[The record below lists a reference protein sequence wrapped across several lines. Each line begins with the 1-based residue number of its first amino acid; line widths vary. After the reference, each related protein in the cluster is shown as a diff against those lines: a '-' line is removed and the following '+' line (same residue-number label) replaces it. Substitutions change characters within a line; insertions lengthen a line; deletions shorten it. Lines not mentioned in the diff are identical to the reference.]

1 MSADPAT
8 AKREEVRRMFASIVG
23 RYDLL
28 NRLLSLRRDVYWRR
42 VAVALGQI
50 PRGGDVLDLCAG
62 TADVALEIVR
72 QGSGARVIAVDNCEP
87 MLVRG
92 LHKARRA
99 NAAGQIRFA
108 VAPAEELPF
117 ADATFDRAFVAFGV
131 RNIADRRQGLGEMA
145 RVLKPDGRA
154 IILEF
159 STPSSPLFGSL
170 YRSTP
175 IGCCPGSAGTCRGT
189 GPPTSIFRPRWTAS
203 SHGGVASPHGGRGIH
218 RCLGGSSHLPDR
230 DRAPGEEGRPA
241 WVKSANPSAS
251 SHSSVCFS
259 S

>member
-1 MSADPAT
+1 MGADPAT
-8 AKREEVRRMFASIVG
+8 ARREEVRRMFASIVG

-42 VAVALGQI
+42 VAVALGEV

-62 TADVALEIVR
+62 TGDVALEIVR

-87 MLVRG
+87 MLIRG
-92 LHKARRA
+92 LHKAKRA
-99 NAAGQIRFA
+99 NAADQVRFA

-131 RNIADRRQGLGEMA
+131 RNIADRRRGLREMA

-159 STPSSPLFGSL
+159 STPSSPLFGPL
-170 YRSTP
+170 YRFYSHRILP
-175 IGCCPGSAGTCRGT
+175 WIGGLLSGNRAAYEYLPASVDGFPSPEGLQALMEDAGFIDVSVVHLT
-189 GPPTSIFRPRWTAS
+189 FRIVTVHQGRKAAR
-203 SHGGVASPHGGRGIH
+203 HG
-218 RCLGGSSHLPDR
+218 
-230 DRAPGEEGRPA
+230 
-241 WVKSANPSAS
+241 
-251 SHSSVCFS
+251 
-259 S
+259 

>member
-1 MSADPAT
+1 MGADPAT
-8 AKREEVRRMFASIVG
+8 ARREEVRRMFASIVG

-62 TADVALEIVR
+62 TGDVALEIVR

-87 MLVRG
+87 MLIRG
-92 LHKARRA
+92 LHKAKRA
-99 NAAGQIRFA
+99 NAADQIRFA

-131 RNIADRRQGLGEMA
+131 RNIADRRRGLREMA

-159 STPSSPLFGSL
+159 STPSSPLFGPL
-170 YRSTP
+170 YRFYSHRILP
-175 IGCCPGSAGTCRGT
+175 WIGGLLSGNRAAYEYLPASVDGFPSPEGLQALMEDAGFIDVSVVHLTFKIVTVHQGRKAA
-189 GPPTSIFRPRWTAS
+189 R
-203 SHGGVASPHGGRGIH
+203 HG
-218 RCLGGSSHLPDR
+218 
-230 DRAPGEEGRPA
+230 
-241 WVKSANPSAS
+241 
-251 SHSSVCFS
+251 
-259 S
+259 

>member
-1 MSADPAT
+1 MGADPAT
-8 AKREEVRRMFASIVG
+8 ARREEVRRMFASIVG

-62 TADVALEIVR
+62 TGDVALEIVR

-87 MLVRG
+87 MLIRG
-92 LHKARRA
+92 LHKAKRA
-99 NAAGQIRFA
+99 NAADQVRFA

-131 RNIADRRQGLGEMA
+131 RNIADRRRGLREMA

-159 STPSSPLFGSL
+159 STPSSPLFGPL
-170 YRSTP
+170 YRFYSHRILP
-175 IGCCPGSAGTCRGT
+175 WIGGLLSGNRAAYEYLPASVDGFPSPEGLQALMEDAGFIDVSVAHLT
-189 GPPTSIFRPRWTAS
+189 FRIVTVHQGRKAAR
-203 SHGGVASPHGGRGIH
+203 HG
-218 RCLGGSSHLPDR
+218 
-230 DRAPGEEGRPA
+230 
-241 WVKSANPSAS
+241 
-251 SHSSVCFS
+251 
-259 S
+259 

>member
-28 NRLLSLRRDVYWRR
+28 NRLLSFRRDVYWRR

-50 PRGGDVLDLCAG
+50 PRGGDILDLCAG

-108 VAPAEELPF
+108 IAPAEELPF

-131 RNIADRRQGLGEMA
+131 RNIADRRRGLGEMA

-170 YRSTP
+170 YRFYSHRMLP
-175 IGCCPGSAGTCRGT
+175 WIGGHLSGNRAAYEYLPASVDGFLAPEGLQALMEDAGLVDVSVVHLT
-189 GPPTSIFRPRWTAS
+189 FRIVTV
-203 SHGGVASPHGGRGIH
+203 HQGRKAARH
-218 RCLGGSSHLPDR
+218 D
-230 DRAPGEEGRPA
+230 
-241 WVKSANPSAS
+241 
-251 SHSSVCFS
+251 
-259 S
+259 

>member
-1 MSADPAT
+1 MVVMGADPAT
-8 AKREEVRRMFASIVG
+8 ARREEVRRMFASIVG

-62 TADVALEIVR
+62 TGDVALEIVR
-72 QGSGARVIAVDNCEP
+72 QGSGARVVAVDNCEP

-92 LHKARRA
+92 LHKAKKA
-99 NAAGQIRFA
+99 NAADQVRFA
-108 VAPAEELPF
+108 VAPAEQLPF

-131 RNIADRRQGLGEMA
+131 RNIADRRRGLREMA

-159 STPSSPLFGSL
+159 SMPASPLFGSL
-170 YRSTP
+170 YRFYSHRILP
-175 IGCCPGSAGTCRGT
+175 WIGGLLSGNRAAYEYLP
-189 GPPTSIFRPRWTAS
+189 AS
-203 SHGGVASPHGGRGIH
+203 VDGFASPEGLQSLMEDAGFAEVSVVPLTFRIVTVHQGRKAAHHG
-218 RCLGGSSHLPDR
+218 
-230 DRAPGEEGRPA
+230 
-241 WVKSANPSAS
+241 
-251 SHSSVCFS
+251 
-259 S
+259 

>member
-1 MSADPAT
+1 MLSMGADPAT

-42 VAVALGQI
+42 VAVRLGRI

-62 TADVALEIVR
+62 TGDVALEIVR

-92 LHKARRA
+92 LHKAEKA
-99 NAAGQIRFA
+99 NAADQIRFA

-117 ADATFDRAFVAFGV
+117 ADASFDRAFVAFGV
-131 RNIADRRQGLGEMA
+131 RNIADRRRGLREMA
-145 RVLKPDGRA
+145 RVLKPEGRA

-159 STPSSPLFGSL
+159 STPSSPLCGPFYRFYSHRILPWIGGLLSGNRAAYEYLPASVDGFPSPEGLQALMEDAGFVDVSVVHLTFGIVTVHQG
-170 YRSTP
+170 RKAVP
-175 IGCCPGSAGTCRGT
+175 RG
-189 GPPTSIFRPRWTAS
+189 
-203 SHGGVASPHGGRGIH
+203 
-218 RCLGGSSHLPDR
+218 
-230 DRAPGEEGRPA
+230 
-241 WVKSANPSAS
+241 
-251 SHSSVCFS
+251 
-259 S
+259 

>member
-1 MSADPAT
+1 MGADPAT
-8 AKREEVRRMFASIVG
+8 ARREEVRRMFASIVG

-62 TADVALEIVR
+62 TGDVALEIVR

-99 NAAGQIRFA
+99 NAADQIRFA

-117 ADATFDRAFVAFGV
+117 ADATFDRTFVAFGV
-131 RNIADRRQGLGEMA
+131 RNIADRRRGLVEMA
-145 RVLKPDGRA
+145 RVLKPKGRA

-170 YRSTP
+170 YRFYSHRMLP
-175 IGCCPGSAGTCRGT
+175 WIGGLLSGNRAAYEYLPASVDGFPSPEGLQALMEDAGFIDVSVVHLT
-189 GPPTSIFRPRWTAS
+189 FRIVTVHQGRKAAR
-203 SHGGVASPHGGRGIH
+203 HG
-218 RCLGGSSHLPDR
+218 
-230 DRAPGEEGRPA
+230 
-241 WVKSANPSAS
+241 
-251 SHSSVCFS
+251 
-259 S
+259 

>member
-42 VAVALGQI
+42 FAVALGQI

-62 TADVALEIVR
+62 TGDVALEIVR

-87 MLVRG
+87 MLIRG
-92 LHKARRA
+92 LHKAKRA
-99 NAAGQIRFA
+99 NAADQVRFA

-131 RNIADRRQGLGEMA
+131 RNIADRRRGLREMA

-159 STPSSPLFGSL
+159 STPSSPLFGPL
-170 YRSTP
+170 YRFYSHRILP
-175 IGCCPGSAGTCRGT
+175 WIGGLLSGNRAAYEYLPASVDGFPSPEGLQALMEDAGFIDVSVVHLT
-189 GPPTSIFRPRWTAS
+189 FRIVTVHQGRKAAR
-203 SHGGVASPHGGRGIH
+203 HG
-218 RCLGGSSHLPDR
+218 
-230 DRAPGEEGRPA
+230 
-241 WVKSANPSAS
+241 
-251 SHSSVCFS
+251 
-259 S
+259 

>member
-1 MSADPAT
+1 MGADPAT
-8 AKREEVRRMFASIVG
+8 ARREEVRRMFASIVG

-62 TADVALEIVR
+62 TGDVALEIVR

-87 MLVRG
+87 MLIRG
-92 LHKARRA
+92 LHKAKRA
-99 NAAGQIRFA
+99 NAADQVRFA

-131 RNIADRRQGLGEMA
+131 RNIADRRRGLREMA

-159 STPSSPLFGSL
+159 STPSSPLFGPL
-170 YRSTP
+170 YRFYSHRILP
-175 IGCCPGSAGTCRGT
+175 WIGGLLSGNRAAYEYLPASVDGFPSPEGLQALMEDAGFIDVSVVHLT
-189 GPPTSIFRPRWTAS
+189 FRIVTVHQGRKAAR
-203 SHGGVASPHGGRGIH
+203 HG
-218 RCLGGSSHLPDR
+218 
-230 DRAPGEEGRPA
+230 
-241 WVKSANPSAS
+241 
-251 SHSSVCFS
+251 
-259 S
+259 

>member
-1 MSADPAT
+1 MGADPAT
-8 AKREEVRRMFASIVG
+8 ARREEVRRMFASIVG

-42 VAVALGQI
+42 VAVALGEV

-62 TADVALEIVR
+62 TGDVALEIVR

-87 MLVRG
+87 MLIHG

-99 NAAGQIRFA
+99 DAADQIRFA

-131 RNIADRRQGLGEMA
+131 RNIADRRRGLREMA
-145 RVLKPDGRA
+145 RVLRPDGRA

-159 STPSSPLFGSL
+159 STPSSPLFGPL
-170 YRSTP
+170 YR
-175 IGCCPGSAGTCRGT
+175 
-189 GPPTSIFRPRWTAS
+189 FY
-203 SHGGVASPHGGRGIH
+203 SHRILPWIGGVLSGNRAAYEYLPASVDGFPSPERLQALMEDAGFIDVSVVHLTFRIVTVHQGRKATRHG
-218 RCLGGSSHLPDR
+218 
-230 DRAPGEEGRPA
+230 
-241 WVKSANPSAS
+241 
-251 SHSSVCFS
+251 
-259 S
+259 

>member
-1 MSADPAT
+1 MVAMGADPAT
-8 AKREEVRRMFASIVG
+8 ARREEVRRMFASIVG

-42 VAVALGQI
+42 AAVALGQI

-62 TADVALEIVR
+62 TGDVALEIIR

-87 MLVRG
+87 MLIRG
-92 LHKARRA
+92 LHKAKRA
-99 NAAGQIRFA
+99 NAADQVRFA

-131 RNIADRRQGLGEMA
+131 RNIADRRRGLREMA

-159 STPSSPLFGSL
+159 STPSSPLLGPL
-170 YRSTP
+170 YR
-175 IGCCPGSAGTCRGT
+175 
-189 GPPTSIFRPRWTAS
+189 FY
-203 SHGGVASPHGGRGIH
+203 SHRILPWIGGVLSGNRAAYEYLPASVDGFPSPEGLQALMEDAGFIDVSVVHLTFRIVTVHQGRKAARHG
-218 RCLGGSSHLPDR
+218 
-230 DRAPGEEGRPA
+230 
-241 WVKSANPSAS
+241 
-251 SHSSVCFS
+251 
-259 S
+259 

>member
-1 MSADPAT
+1 MGADPAT
-8 AKREEVRRMFASIVG
+8 ARREEVRRMFASIVG

-42 VAVALGQI
+42 FAVALGQI

-62 TADVALEIVR
+62 TGDVALEIVR

-87 MLVRG
+87 MLIRG
-92 LHKARRA
+92 LHKAKRA
-99 NAAGQIRFA
+99 NAADQIRFA

-131 RNIADRRQGLGEMA
+131 RNIADRRRGLREMA
-145 RVLKPDGRA
+145 RVLRPDGRA

-170 YRSTP
+170 YRFYSHRMLP
-175 IGCCPGSAGTCRGT
+175 WIGGLLSGNRAAYEYLPASVDGFPSPEGLQALMEDAGFIDVSVVHLT
-189 GPPTSIFRPRWTAS
+189 FRIVTVHQGRKAAR
-203 SHGGVASPHGGRGIH
+203 HG
-218 RCLGGSSHLPDR
+218 
-230 DRAPGEEGRPA
+230 
-241 WVKSANPSAS
+241 
-251 SHSSVCFS
+251 
-259 S
+259 

>member
-1 MSADPAT
+1 MGADPAT
-8 AKREEVRRMFASIVG
+8 ARREEVRRMFASIVG

-62 TADVALEIVR
+62 TGDVALEIVR

-87 MLVRG
+87 MLIRG
-92 LHKARRA
+92 LHKAKRA
-99 NAAGQIRFA
+99 NAADQIRFA

-131 RNIADRRQGLGEMA
+131 RNIADRRRGLREMA

-159 STPSSPLFGSL
+159 STPSPPLFGPL
-170 YRSTP
+170 YRFYSHRILP
-175 IGCCPGSAGTCRGT
+175 WIGGLLSGNRAAYEYLPASVDGFPSPEGLQALMEDAGFIDVSVVHLT
-189 GPPTSIFRPRWTAS
+189 FRIVTVHQGRKAAR
-203 SHGGVASPHGGRGIH
+203 HG
-218 RCLGGSSHLPDR
+218 
-230 DRAPGEEGRPA
+230 
-241 WVKSANPSAS
+241 
-251 SHSSVCFS
+251 
-259 S
+259 

>member
-1 MSADPAT
+1 MGPNPAT
-8 AKREEVRRMFASIVG
+8 ARREEVRRMFASIVG

-62 TADVALEIVR
+62 TGDVALEIVR

-87 MLVRG
+87 MLIRG
-92 LHKARRA
+92 LHKAERA
-99 NAAGQIRFA
+99 NAADQIRFA

-131 RNIADRRQGLGEMA
+131 RNIADRRRGLREIA

-159 STPSSPLFGSL
+159 STPSSPLFGPL
-170 YRSTP
+170 YRFYSHRILP
-175 IGCCPGSAGTCRGT
+175 WIGGLLSGNRAAYEYLPASVDGFPSPEGLQALMEDAGFIDVSVVHLT
-189 GPPTSIFRPRWTAS
+189 FRIVTVHQGRKAAR
-203 SHGGVASPHGGRGIH
+203 HG
-218 RCLGGSSHLPDR
+218 
-230 DRAPGEEGRPA
+230 
-241 WVKSANPSAS
+241 
-251 SHSSVCFS
+251 
-259 S
+259 

>member
-1 MSADPAT
+1 MGADPAT
-8 AKREEVRRMFASIVG
+8 ARREEVRRMFASIVG

-62 TADVALEIVR
+62 TGDVALEIVR

-87 MLVRG
+87 MLIRG
-92 LHKARRA
+92 LHKAKRA
-99 NAAGQIRFA
+99 NAADQIRFA

-131 RNIADRRQGLGEMA
+131 RNIADRRRGLREMA

-159 STPSSPLFGSL
+159 STPSSPLFGPL
-170 YRSTP
+170 YRFYSHRILP
-175 IGCCPGSAGTCRGT
+175 RIGGLLSGNRAAYEYLPASVDGFPSPEGLQVLMEDAGFIDVSVVHLT
-189 GPPTSIFRPRWTAS
+189 FRIVTVHQGRKAAR
-203 SHGGVASPHGGRGIH
+203 HG
-218 RCLGGSSHLPDR
+218 
-230 DRAPGEEGRPA
+230 
-241 WVKSANPSAS
+241 
-251 SHSSVCFS
+251 
-259 S
+259 

>member
-1 MSADPAT
+1 MGADPAT
-8 AKREEVRRMFASIVG
+8 ARREEVRRMFASIVG

-42 VAVALGQI
+42 FAVALGQI

-62 TADVALEIVR
+62 TGDVALEIVR

-87 MLVRG
+87 MLIRG
-92 LHKARRA
+92 LHKAKRA
-99 NAAGQIRFA
+99 NAADQIRFA

-131 RNIADRRQGLGEMA
+131 RNIADRRRGLREMA

-159 STPSSPLFGSL
+159 STPSSPLFGPL
-170 YRSTP
+170 YRFYSHRILP
-175 IGCCPGSAGTCRGT
+175 WIGGLLSGNRAAYEYLPASVDGFPSPEGLQALMEDAGFIDVSVVHLT
-189 GPPTSIFRPRWTAS
+189 FRIVTVHQGRKAAR
-203 SHGGVASPHGGRGIH
+203 HG
-218 RCLGGSSHLPDR
+218 
-230 DRAPGEEGRPA
+230 
-241 WVKSANPSAS
+241 
-251 SHSSVCFS
+251 
-259 S
+259 

>member
-1 MSADPAT
+1 MGADPAT
-8 AKREEVRRMFASIVG
+8 ARREEVRRMFASIVG

-62 TADVALEIVR
+62 TGDVALEIVR

-87 MLVRG
+87 MLIRG
-92 LHKARRA
+92 LHKAKRA
-99 NAAGQIRFA
+99 NAADQIRFA

-131 RNIADRRQGLGEMA
+131 RNIADRRRGLREMA

-159 STPSSPLFGSL
+159 STPSSPLFGPL
-170 YRSTP
+170 YRFYSHRILP
-175 IGCCPGSAGTCRGT
+175 WIGGLLSGNRAAYEYLPASVDGFPSPEGLQALMEEAGFIEVSVVHLT
-189 GPPTSIFRPRWTAS
+189 FRIVTVHQGRKAAR
-203 SHGGVASPHGGRGIH
+203 HG
-218 RCLGGSSHLPDR
+218 
-230 DRAPGEEGRPA
+230 
-241 WVKSANPSAS
+241 
-251 SHSSVCFS
+251 
-259 S
+259 

>member
-1 MSADPAT
+1 MGADPAT
-8 AKREEVRRMFASIVG
+8 ARREEVRRMFASIVG

-42 VAVALGQI
+42 FAVALGQI

-62 TADVALEIVR
+62 TGDVALEIVR

-87 MLVRG
+87 MLIRG
-92 LHKARRA
+92 LHKAKRA
-99 NAAGQIRFA
+99 NAADQIRFA

-131 RNIADRRQGLGEMA
+131 RNIADRRRGLREMA

-159 STPSSPLFGSL
+159 STPSSPLFGPL
-170 YRSTP
+170 YRFYSHRILP
-175 IGCCPGSAGTCRGT
+175 WIGGLLSGNRAAYEYLPASVDGFPSPEGLQALMEDAGFIDVSVVHLT
-189 GPPTSIFRPRWTAS
+189 FRVVTV
-203 SHGGVASPHGGRGIH
+203 H
-218 RCLGGSSHLPDR
+218 
-230 DRAPGEEGRPA
+230 EGRKA
-241 WVKSANPSAS
+241 AR
-251 SHSSVCFS
+251 HG
-259 S
+259 

>member
-131 RNIADRRQGLGEMA
+131 RNIADRRRGLGEMA

-170 YRSTP
+170 YRFYSHRMLP
-175 IGCCPGSAGTCRGT
+175 WIGGHLSGNRAAYEYLPASVDGFLAPEGLHALMEDAGFVDVSVVHLT
-189 GPPTSIFRPRWTAS
+189 FRIVTVHQGRKAAR
-203 SHGGVASPHGGRGIH
+203 HG
-218 RCLGGSSHLPDR
+218 
-230 DRAPGEEGRPA
+230 
-241 WVKSANPSAS
+241 
-251 SHSSVCFS
+251 
-259 S
+259 

>member
-1 MSADPAT
+1 
-8 AKREEVRRMFASIVG
+8 MFASIVG

-62 TADVALEIVR
+62 TGDVALEIVR

-87 MLVRG
+87 MLIRG
-92 LHKARRA
+92 LHKAKRA
-99 NAAGQIRFA
+99 NAADQIRFA

-131 RNIADRRQGLGEMA
+131 RNIADRRRGLREMA

-159 STPSSPLFGSL
+159 STPSSPLFGPL
-170 YRSTP
+170 YRFYSHRILP
-175 IGCCPGSAGTCRGT
+175 WIGGLLSGNRAAYEYLPASVDGFPSPEGLQALMEDAGFIDVSVVHLT
-189 GPPTSIFRPRWTAS
+189 FRIVTVHQGRKAAR
-203 SHGGVASPHGGRGIH
+203 HG
-218 RCLGGSSHLPDR
+218 
-230 DRAPGEEGRPA
+230 
-241 WVKSANPSAS
+241 
-251 SHSSVCFS
+251 
-259 S
+259 